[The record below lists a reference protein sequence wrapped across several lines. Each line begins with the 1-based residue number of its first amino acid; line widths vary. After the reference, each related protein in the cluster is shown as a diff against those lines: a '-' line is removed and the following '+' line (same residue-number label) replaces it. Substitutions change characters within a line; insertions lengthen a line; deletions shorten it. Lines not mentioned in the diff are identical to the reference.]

1 MTDRTTDGGG
11 RRSEG
16 SDPDAIAGSGSGA
29 DGDGEAGPTEA
40 AARRLLEAI
49 RAGDDPDSYLA
60 TLADADGPALAPV
73 RTDRARALAFWLNLY
88 NAGTQLLL
96 ARRPALY
103 ERRLRVVRFFRAPC
117 VTVAGRDLSLDTI
130 EHGILRGSR
139 SKYGLGYLPRLLPR
153 VRPGPGPGDFERRYR
168 LAAPDP
174 RIHFALNCGA
184 ESCPAIRSYAPGTV
198 DEQLDAA
205 TRAYLEATVDYD
217 AAAGRARL
225 PRVFLWYR
233 GDFGGGAGIRAL
245 LREHGAIPDGADPR
259 LRYRQWNWSRAPRKF
274 EAEGEA

>member
-1 MTDRTTDGGG
+1 MTD
-11 RRSEG
+11 
-16 SDPDAIAGSGSGA
+16 
-29 DGDGEAGPTEA
+29 AGPGTADEPA
-40 AARRLLEAI
+40 SDRSPTDVARRLLE
-49 RAGDDPDSYLA
+49 RVRREEETEPL
-60 TLADADGPALAPV
+60 LRALAEADDAALSPI
-73 RTDRARALAFWLNLY
+73 RTDRRAGLAFWLNVY
-88 NAGTQLLL
+88 NAATQLLL
-96 ARRPALY
+96 ERRPELF
-103 ERRLRVVRFFRAPC
+103 ESRLRFFRAPA
-117 VTVAGRDLSLDTI
+117 VTVAGVDLSLDDV
-130 EHGILRGSR
+130 EHGIMRGGR
-139 SKYGLGYLPRLLPR
+139 SKYGLGYLPRLARTGLD
-153 VRPGPGPGDFERRYR
+153 GSYR
-168 LAAPDP
+168 LEPDP